1 MKATEDKDKRK
12 KEFMDELTGIYNRA
26 GFYHFTRELLDQNPN
41 MQFCLVYWNIRR
53 FKVVNNLFGWERG
66 DKILIHLADSMKEE
80 FGGEI
85 ATYGRM
91 ERDNFICCLPFD
103 VLSKGKWLR
112 LGEVTY
118 AMGDLDYH
126 FSCCYGLYKIDDR
139 KMSISVMGDRARIA
153 MESVKDNYMCSYAW
167 YNEEMWNSLVEEQSL
182 SNDFKTAIA
191 EKQFKVYYQPICEA
205 VDGLVS
211 GAEALV
217 RWQHPARGLISPGV
231 FIPLFEQNGY
241 ISILDRYVWNEVC
254 KMLKGRMDAGKKVLP
269 VSINVSRIEFYN
281 HHLCEDI
288 YNIVT
293 KNGVPIDLIKIEITE
308 TAYADNPVQVQ
319 EAVNKFHEYGFV
331 VLMDDFGS
339 GYSSLNILKDLPIDT
354 LKIDMKFLNGF
365 ETSEKATII
374 LEAVVRMAK
383 WMSLRVVAE
392 GVEGRKEWEFLK
404 SVECDLVQG
413 FYFYKPMPESDY
425 IALLDKTEIEE
436 RSFSKDEFEELEN
449 SIMNAFH
456 RGDGVDNVLFN
467 SMIGGM
473 GVMEMT
479 EDTLEILQVNRGYY
493 EVLYG
498 VAEDSDRN
506 IRVLNKKIVEPE
518 KSILMEQCKLAREKD
533 CVQQVQLH
541 HLLDEKG
548 NYKWLNVKLRFL
560 GSCGKRSMYSF
571 VIDDIDEMKKLEKER
586 YLFDYSAALLK
597 VFDKVYRL
605 DYETGMA
612 EVLHTSGSG
621 YMQVGDK
628 YAFLSFFHKYEDSI
642 RWVDCSKEVVG
653 IIENKTL
660 LDAELEK
667 SANGSYSISYQCTI
681 GEIEE
686 RINVLFFKVEPQANE
701 VTYLCCIKANVL

>member
-1 MKATEDKDKRK
+1 
-12 KEFMDELTGIYNRA
+12 
-26 GFYHFTRELLDQNPN
+26 
-41 MQFCLVYWNIRR
+41 
-53 FKVVNNLFGWERG
+53 
-66 DKILIHLADSMKEE
+66 
-80 FGGEI
+80 
-85 ATYGRM
+85 
-91 ERDNFICCLPFD
+91 
-103 VLSKGKWLR
+103 
-112 LGEVTY
+112 
-118 AMGDLDYH
+118 
-126 FSCCYGLYKIDDR
+126 
-139 KMSISVMGDRARIA
+139 
-153 MESVKDNYMCSYAW
+153 
-167 YNEEMWNSLVEEQSL
+167 
-182 SNDFKTAIA
+182 
-191 EKQFKVYYQPICEA
+191 
-205 VDGLVS
+205 
-211 GAEALV
+211 
-217 RWQHPARGLISPGV
+217 
-231 FIPLFEQNGY
+231 
-241 ISILDRYVWNEVC
+241 
-254 KMLKGRMDAGKKVLP
+254 
-269 VSINVSRIEFYN
+269 
-281 HHLCEDI
+281 
-288 YNIVT
+288 
-293 KNGVPIDLIKIEITE
+293 
-308 TAYADNPVQVQ
+308 
-319 EAVNKFHEYGFV
+319 
-331 VLMDDFGS
+331 
-339 GYSSLNILKDLPIDT
+339 
-354 LKIDMKFLNGF
+354 MKFLNGF

-456 RGDGVDNVLFN
+456 RGDGVDNVLFY

-612 EVLHTSGSG
+612 EVLHTSGSD

-660 LDAELEK
+660 LDE
-667 SANGSYSISYQCTI
+667 
-681 GEIEE
+681 
-686 RINVLFFKVEPQANE
+686 
-701 VTYLCCIKANVL
+701 